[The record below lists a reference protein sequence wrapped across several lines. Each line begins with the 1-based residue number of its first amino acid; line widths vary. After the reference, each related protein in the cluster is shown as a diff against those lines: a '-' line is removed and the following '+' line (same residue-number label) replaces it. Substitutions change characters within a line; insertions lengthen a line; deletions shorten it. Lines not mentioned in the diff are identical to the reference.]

1 MDELDFTIE
10 FNSGL
15 ENKEFEAD
23 LLAEAEGRLRDLAE
37 GHSDIRG
44 AAVTIRKPAD
54 TETPPL
60 HEATVV
66 AYVRPDNVVG
76 KEKQESPEGALKG
89 ALDAVERQVRKK
101 REKLGEPWKRPQN
114 DPISQEVVDIAA
126 VEEGERD
133 TDIPDIPD
141 AEDGSG
147 R

>member
-10 FNSGL
+10 FNSDL
-15 ENKEFEAD
+15 ENKTY
-23 LLAEAEGRLRDLAE
+23 EAELLEEAESRLRALSE
-37 GHSDIRG
+37 GHSDITG
-44 AAVTIRKPAD
+44 AAVTIRRPAQK
-54 TETPPL
+54 ETPPL

-66 AYVRPDNVVG
+66 AYVRPENVVG

-101 REKLGEPWKRPQN
+101 RDKLGEPWKRPQN

-133 TDIPDIPD
+133 IDIPDIPG
-141 AEDGSG
+141 AEDEAGT
-147 R
+147 